1 MDDLLF
7 YFGVQKN
14 VAPFRPVSQYAK
26 KQNKLVRRN
35 MMLHARRAEYA

>member
-14 VAPFRPVSQYAK
+14 DCG
-26 KQNKLVRRN
+26 NL
-35 MMLHARRAEYA
+35 ARESICKITKTK